1 MAINRRQFIKR
12 SAGAVSV
19 SLVMPK
25 FWMANVAKGQQIEAD
40 PNRKIFVVIQL
51 AGGNDGLNMVVPFT
65 DSRYNPQAPNS
76 LRPTLG
82 FRDTELK
89 DAQGNSTILG
99 NDPFGLNPAM
109 NELKSLYDA
118 SKVAILLGVGYPNPN
133 LSHFFSMDIWQTANI
148 NGAGVGWLGRYADQ
162 KLLGKSGLSAVSIGG
177 ALPKTFYSTKFV
189 IPNITPAG
197 GNDPFVNYAFQTD
210 AKFPGDKNNQLN
222 AFKAASSRS
231 FTNGSFTASIAMDG
245 FDAEEGA
252 AQLRAAVQA
261 YTPGATYPT
270 NNQPSATAVSFASAL
285 KMVAQIITTIP
296 DANLFYVQ
304 LGGFDHHSQE
314 IGTNADNFTDKT
326 KGQHAV
332 LLKALS
338 LGVKTF
344 YDDLTAHGLAD
355 NVVMMTWSEF
365 GRRPNENASHGTDH
379 GTGSPMFVIGN
390 AVHGGLYGQQPA
402 LSDLDSA
409 GNLKFKV
416 DFRSMY
422 ATILDKWLGADSQSI
437 LGAKYDN
444 LGFLG

>member
-19 SLVMPK
+19 SLIMPK
-25 FWMANVAKGQQIEAD
+25 LWMGSVARGQEVAAD
-40 PNRKIFVVIQL
+40 PNRRIFIVIQL
-51 AGGNDGLNMVVPFT
+51 AGGNDGLNTVVPYT
-65 DSRYNPQAPNS
+65 DSRYLT
-76 LRPTLG
+76 LRPTIG
-82 FRDTELK
+82 FKDTELK
-89 DAQGNSTILG
+89 DANGVSTILG

-109 NELKSLYDA
+109 GELKSLYDA
-118 SKVAILLGVGYPNPN
+118 GKVAIVLGAGYPNPN
-133 LSHFFSMDIWQTANI
+133 LSHFFSMDIWQTANLT
-148 NGAGVGWLGRYADQ
+148 GAGSGWLGNYADQ
-162 KLLGKSGLSAVSIGG
+162 KLIGKSGLSAVSIGS
-177 ALPKTFYSTKFV
+177 ALPKTFYANKIV

-197 GNDPFVNYAFQTD
+197 GADPFVNYAYQTD
-210 AKFPGDKNNQLN
+210 SSTAGVRDKNNQVN
-222 AFKAASSRS
+222 TFKSTNSRS
-231 FTNGSFTASIAMDG
+231 FPTGSFSAPLAEAG

-252 AQLRAAVQA
+252 AQLRAAVQN

-270 NNQPSATAVSFASAL
+270 ANQPSATAVSFASAL

-296 DANLFYVQ
+296 DANLLYVQ

-314 IGTNADNFTDKT
+314 IGTAADNFTDKT
-326 KGQHAV
+326 KGQHAT
-332 LLKALS
+332 LLKAFS
-338 LGVKTF
+338 LGVQTF

-365 GRRPNENASHGTDH
+365 GRRPNENASKGTDH

-390 AVHGGLYGQQPA
+390 PVHGGLYGQQPS

-409 GNLKFKV
+409 GNIKFKV
-416 DFRSMY
+416 DFRSTY
-422 ATILDKWLGADSQSI
+422 STILDKWLGADSQAI

>member
-19 SLVMPK
+19 SLVMPR
-25 FWMANVAKGQQIEAD
+25 FWMSNVARGQEAAAD
-40 PNRKIFVVIQL
+40 PNRKIFVMIQL
-51 AGGNDGLNMVVPFT
+51 AGGNDGLNTVVPFQ
-65 DSRYNPQAPNS
+65 DSRYLS

-82 FRDTELK
+82 FKDTDLK
-89 DAQGNSTILG
+89 DETGASTILG
-99 NDPFGLNPAM
+99 SNPFGLNPAM
-109 NELKSLYDA
+109 GELKSLYD
-118 SKVAILLGVGYPNPN
+118 SNRVAIVLGVGYQNPN
-133 LSHFFSMDIWQTANI
+133 LSHFFSMDIWQTANTS
-148 NGAGVGWLGRYADQ
+148 GAGNGWLGRYADQ
-162 KLLGKSGLSAVSIGG
+162 KLVGQSGLSAVSIGS
-177 ALPKTFYSTKFV
+177 ALPKTFYADKVV
-189 IPNITPAG
+189 IPNITPANG
-197 GNDPFVNYAFQTD
+197 TDPFVNYAYQTD
-210 AKFPGDKNNQLN
+210 ARNAGDKNNQIN
-222 AFKAASSRS
+222 AFKSTNTRS
-231 FTNGSFTASIAMDG
+231 FPTDSFIAAIAKAG

-252 AQLRAAVQA
+252 AQLRAAVGN

-270 NNQPSATAVSFASAL
+270 NNQPSATAVQFASAL

-314 IGTNADNFTDKT
+314 IGTNTDNFTDKT

-332 LLKALS
+332 LLKAFS

-379 GTGSPMFVIGN
+379 GTASPLFVVGN
-390 AVHGGLYGQQPA
+390 SVHGGLYGQQPP

-409 GNLKFKV
+409 GNIKFKV
-416 DFRSMY
+416 DFRQTY
-422 ATILDKWLGADSQSI
+422 ATVLDKWLSADSQSI
-437 LGAKYDN
+437 LGAKYDD
-444 LGFLG
+444 LGFL